1 MTKNSNTNTGT
12 IEFADW
18 LNSDDEQELPNT
30 QGLPHS
36 FWKTGAIHDVGSQ
49 TSVLELMHFGDERF
63 DSVPNM
69 KEGEVRFERAKSAAD
84 LVFKNRHT
92 CEQSFARY
100 NTRLTSMPDLKDIL
114 KKNKKEHV
122 NKLILLS
129 KLAQHCKI
137 ETEDPNLI
145 LPESLR
151 DVKDS
156 AKRDMHIL
164 EAIELCDIL
173 HSDEEEGVDALVDA
187 IKIRTRRQLESYMKE
202 KERRVEKM
210 LELLDKPYLTTSMK
224 GMFETAKEVKPDI
237 LASTIL
243 HFATKPI
250 FSSEDLERDDG
261 WGLGSYQDAMHE
273 KMFDEYKARVKK
285 RAERE
290 SSKQSDADKL
300 LPPPDLDVSEV
311 SEVSSSADELVSY
324 SLLREELEE
333 QSSPLLLRGSSVGSS
348 SSRRSSIDEEEADG
362 ALLPPPP
369 VDV

>member
-1 MTKNSNTNTGT
+1 M
-12 IEFADW
+12 
-18 LNSDDEQELPNT
+18 
-30 QGLPHS
+30 
-36 FWKTGAIHDVGSQ
+36 GSQ
-49 TSVLELMHFGDERF
+49 TSVLEFMHFGDERF

-100 NTRLTSMPDLKDIL
+100 DTRLTSMPDLKDIL
-114 KKNKKEHV
+114 KTNTKEHA
-122 NKLILLS
+122 NTHTLLLL
-129 KLAQHCKI
+129 LAQHCKV
-137 ETEDPNLI
+137 ETEDPSLI

-173 HSDEEEGVDALVDA
+173 HSDEEEGVDALVEA

-224 GMFETAKEVKPDI
+224 RMFETAKEVKPDI

-290 SSKQSDADKL
+290 SSSNPDAHFL
-300 LPPPDLDVSEV
+300 SPPDLDVSEV

-324 SLLREELEE
+324 SLLREELE
-333 QSSPLLLRGSSVGSS
+333 GIITIVITW
-348 SSRRSSIDEEEADG
+348 SR
-362 ALLPPPP
+362 
-369 VDV
+369 